1 MQVLFTAS
9 QSVELVVA
17 DQPIPIHHYLR
28 QPQRLIRALVDP
40 SRVEQIGSDCF
51 RLKMRPLSF
60 MMLSIQPTV
69 DIEVVAESN
78 GRIDLK
84 SVGCEIR
91 GVEYINRRFHLDLA
105 GCLIPVKQGE
115 LTFLVGKADLN
126 VQVELPPALWMTPKP
141 ILEATGNGLLRS
153 VLLTIKQRLM
163 HQLLSDYR
171 QWAIAQTEVAGDL
184 GIDQRSSVLS
194 STLSANSPIG

>member
-1 MQVLFTAS
+1 MQVQFTAS
-9 QSVELVVA
+9 QSVELAIV
-17 DQPIPIHHYLR
+17 DQPVPIHHYLR

-69 DIEVVAESN
+69 DIELLAESN
-78 GRIDLK
+78 GTIYLN
-84 SVGCEIR
+84 SVNSEIR
-91 GVEYINRRFHLDLA
+91 GIEYINRRFHLDLA
-105 GCLIPVKQGE
+105 GCLVPSKRGD
-115 LTFLVGKADLN
+115 LTFLLGKADLH

-153 VLLTIKQRLM
+153 VLVTIKQRLM

-171 QWAIAQTEVAGDL
+171 QWAIAQIDTPGDFTESCAP
-184 GIDQRSSVLS
+184 I
-194 STLSANSPIG
+194 LSANSSIV